1 MNGALLLLAG
11 AICFVLAYVIYGRY
25 LQRLFGVDPTRE
37 TPAHTQRDGVD
48 YVPTRLPV
56 LFGHHFASIAGAG
69 PIVGPVLAAYLG
81 WGPVV
86 LWIIFGCIFIGA
98 MHDFAALFLSIRH
111 GGRSIGKVIEDQL
124 GYAGRQIFLLFSWS
138 ALILVVAI
146 FAIFVAN
153 TFVSQPAVAT
163 ASLLF
168 IAMAPVFGFL
178 VGRLRVQIL
187 PATVIFVP
195 LLFFCIWVSTK
206 IPLDLAAILSHKMP
220 PELVAQGLADAAA
233 KHIWLV
239 VLFLYAGIASIVPVW
254 VLLQPRDYLNSY
266 LLYAMMIAGFLGIM
280 VARPTFQMPAFTGWS
295 AIDHKGSIAYLFP
308 ILYVTVACGA
318 CSGFHALVSS
328 GTTAKQLDTEKH
340 MGAVGYGSMLVEGG
354 LALMALIS
362 VAVLTRDE
370 YIASLGSVSP
380 VVLFARGLASF
391 TVRIGLKPEVG
402 MTFFALAIA
411 AFLLTTLDTATRL
424 TRFVWQELFLPR
436 TTVDSER
443 GRGTVGVL
451 LGNPVLATGVVV
463 VLAGY
468 LAFSGNAWEIWPVFG
483 ASNQLLAA
491 LTLLIVTL
499 YLVRKKANFW
509 VALLP
514 MIFMSTITGWA
525 LAQLFRSNLGK
536 NSVLVCATAFLLL
549 MAAALAVMAVW
560 SLKKVSTRNAENG

>member
-1 MNGALLLLAG
+1 MNGAVLLAG
-11 AICFVLAYVIYGRY
+11 GAVCFVLAYVIYGKY
-25 LQRLFGVDPTRE
+25 LQRLFGVNPERE

-98 MHDFAALFLSIRH
+98 MHDFASLFLSIRH
-111 GGRSIGKVIEDQL
+111 GGRSIGKVIEEQL

-153 TFVSQPAVAT
+153 TFVAQPAVAT

-168 IAMAPVFGFL
+168 IAMAPVFGVL

-195 LLFFCIWVSTK
+195 LLFASIWLSTK
-206 IPLDLAAILSHKMP
+206 IPLDLVALGMT
-220 PELVAQGLADAAA
+220 PEAA
-233 KHIWLV
+233 KTTWLI
-239 VLFLYAGIASIVPVW
+239 VLFIYAGVASVVPVW
-254 VLLQPRDYLNSY
+254 ILLQPRDYLNSY
-266 LLYAMMIAGFLGIM
+266 LLYAMMIAGFLGI
-280 VARPTFQMPAFTGWS
+280 VIAAPTFQMPAFVGWS
-295 AIDHKGSIAYLFP
+295 AATHKGNIAYLFP

-328 GTTAKQLDTEKH
+328 GTTAKQLDTERH
-340 MGAVGYGSMLVEGG
+340 MGAIGYGAMLVEGG

-362 VAVLTRDE
+362 VAVLSREAYMDG
-370 YIASLGSVSP
+370 LGSTSP

-436 TTVDSER
+436 EGRDEAKSTTAHV
-443 GRGTVGVL
+443 
-451 LGNPVLATGVVV
+451 LGNPFLATGIVVA
-463 VLAGY
+463 LSGY
-468 LAFSGNAWEIWPVFG
+468 LAFSGNAWDIWPVFG

-514 MIFMSTITGWA
+514 MIFMSTITAWA
-525 LAQLFRSNLGK
+525 LVQLFLRNWGE
-536 NSVLVCATAFLLL
+536 NTVLVCATGFLLL
-549 MAAALAVMAVW
+549 MAGALGVMAVW
-560 SLKKVSTRNAENG
+560 SLKRVSTGELRNG

>member
-1 MNGALLLLAG
+1 MNGAVLLAG
-11 AICFVLAYVIYGRY
+11 GAVCFVLAYVIYGKY
-25 LQRLFGVDPTRE
+25 LQRLFGVNPERE

-98 MHDFAALFLSIRH
+98 MHDFASLFLSIRH
-111 GGRSIGKVIEDQL
+111 GGRSIGKVIEEQL

-153 TFVSQPAVAT
+153 TFVAQPAVAT

-168 IAMAPVFGFL
+168 IAMAPVFGVL

-195 LLFFCIWVSTK
+195 LLFASIWLSTK
-206 IPLDLAAILSHKMP
+206 IPLDLVALGMT
-220 PELVAQGLADAAA
+220 PEAA
-233 KHIWLV
+233 KTTWLI
-239 VLFLYAGIASIVPVW
+239 VLFIYAGVASVVPVW
-254 VLLQPRDYLNSY
+254 ILLQPRDYLNSY
-266 LLYAMMIAGFLGIM
+266 LLYAMMIAGFLGI
-280 VARPTFQMPAFTGWS
+280 VIAAPTFQMPAFVGWS
-295 AIDHKGSIAYLFP
+295 AATHKGNIAYLFP

-328 GTTAKQLDTEKH
+328 GTTAKQLDTERH
-340 MGAVGYGSMLVEGG
+340 MGAIGYGAMLVEGG

-362 VAVLTRDE
+362 VAVLSREAYMDG
-370 YIASLGSVSP
+370 LGSTSP

-436 TTVDSER
+436 EGRDEAKSTTAHV
-443 GRGTVGVL
+443 
-451 LGNPVLATGVVV
+451 LGNPFLATGIVVA
-463 VLAGY
+463 LSGY
-468 LAFSGNAWEIWPVFG
+468 LAFSGNAWDIWPVFG

-499 YLVRKKANFW
+499 YLVRKKAIFW

-514 MIFMSTITGWA
+514 MIFMSTITAWA
-525 LAQLFRSNLGK
+525 LVQLFLRNWGE
-536 NSVLVCATAFLLL
+536 NTVLVCATGFLLL
-549 MAAALAVMAVW
+549 MAGALGVMAVW
-560 SLKKVSTRNAENG
+560 SLKRVSTGELRNG

>member
-1 MNGALLLLAG
+1 MNGAVLLAG
-11 AICFVLAYVIYGRY
+11 GAVCFVLAYVIYGRY
-25 LQRLFGVDPTRE
+25 LRRMFGVNPERE

-98 MHDFAALFLSIRH
+98 MHDFASLFLSIRH

-153 TFVSQPAVAT
+153 TFVAQPAVAT

-195 LLFFCIWVSTK
+195 LLFLSIWLSTK
-206 IPLDLAAILSHKMP
+206 IPLDL
-220 PELVAQGLADAAA
+220 VAMGMTPAVA
-233 KHIWLV
+233 KSTWLV
-239 VLFLYAGIASIVPVW
+239 VLFIYAGVASVVPVW
-254 VLLQPRDYLNSY
+254 ILLQPRDYLNSY

-280 VARPTFQMPAFTGWS
+280 IASPTFQMPAFMGWS
-295 AIDHKGSIAYLFP
+295 AMNNKGNIAHLFP

-328 GTTAKQLDTEKH
+328 GTTAKQLDSERH
-340 MGAVGYGSMLVEGG
+340 MVAIGYGGMLVEGG

-362 VAVLTRDE
+362 VAVLTREQYMAD
-370 YIASLGSVSP
+370 LGESSP
-380 VVLFARGLASF
+380 VVLFANGLASF
-391 TVRIGLKPEVG
+391 TTRIGLKSEVG
-402 MTFFALAIA
+402 ITFFALTIA

-424 TRFVWQELFLPR
+424 TRFAWQELFLPR
-436 TTVDSER
+436 EGQTESK
-443 GRGTVGVL
+443 GVTARL
-451 LGNPVLATGVVV
+451 FGNSFLATGIVVA
-463 VLAGY
+463 LSGY
-468 LAFSGNAWEIWPVFG
+468 LAFSGNAWDIWPVFG

-491 LTLLIVTL
+491 LTLLVVTL
-499 YLVRKKANFW
+499 YLVRRKANFW

-514 MIFMSTITGWA
+514 MLFMATITGWA
-525 LAQLFRSNLGK
+525 LVQLLQSNWGQ
-536 NSVLVCATAFLLL
+536 NRVLVCATAFLLL
-549 MAAALAVMAVW
+549 MAAALVVMAVW
-560 SLKKVSTRNAENG
+560 SLKKVSTGELKNG